1 MLKFLSLSS
10 GSCGNCYFLS
20 DGKSGLL
27 IDAGVSVR
35 RLKKALAEHGLGTDA
50 FQAVLVTHD
59 HLDHIRHL
67 GSYCKHLGKPVYAT
81 AVLHEALS
89 HHTFTQA
96 HIASYRRILPAA
108 PVRVRLR
115 DDVPEEDLPLVSH
128 FVVPHDATQTVGYF
142 IEWSS
147 VSFFL
152 MTDAGRATDEAIEYA
167 RKADTV
173 VIESNYDSGMLIGGP
188 YPHDLKMRICQG
200 NGHLSNDECAS
211 AIRRFWHPGLKNL
224 FLCHL
229 SENNNTPSL
238 AFASEDLLS
247 IRVTPSA
254 KDLLSIRVTPSA
266 KDLLSIRV
274 TPSAKDLLSIRVTP
288 SAKDLLSIRVT
299 PSAKDITNLQTLP
312 RTHASQLFL
321 LGR

>member
-27 IDAGVSVR
+27 IDAGVTVR
-35 RLKKALAEHGLGTDA
+35 RLKKTLMEHGLDTDS

-67 GSYCKHLGKPVYAT
+67 GSYCKHLKKPVYAT
-81 AVLHEALS
+81 SVLHGALAN
-89 HHTFTQA
+89 HTFTRDY
-96 HIASYRRILPAA
+96 IADYRSVLPDGDPLRIC
-108 PVRVRLR
+108 LR
-115 DDVPEEDLPLVSH
+115 KDVPEAELPLVSH
-128 FVVPHDATQTVGYF
+128 FIVPHDATQTVGYF
-142 IEWSS
+142 IEWNG
-147 VSFFL
+147 VNFFL

-173 VIESNYDSGMLIGGP
+173 VIESNYDPGMLIGGP

-238 AFASEDLLS
+238 AFASAAEAL
-247 IRVTPSA
+247 R
-254 KDLLSIRVTPSA
+254 
-266 KDLLSIRV
+266 
-274 TPSAKDLLSIRVTP
+274 
-288 SAKDLLSIRVT
+288 SIRVT

>member
-20 DGKSGLL
+20 DGRSGLL

-35 RLKKALAEHGLGTDA
+35 RLKKTLMEHGLDVDS

-67 GSYCKHLGKPVYAT
+67 GSYCKHLKKPVYAT
-81 AVLHEALS
+81 CTLHEALAR
-89 HHTFTQA
+89 HTFTRDQ
-96 HIASYRRILPAA
+96 IADFRRILPDGEPSRICLRTDA
-108 PVRVRLR
+108 P
-115 DDVPEEDLPLVSH
+115 EAELPLVSH

-142 IEWSS
+142 IEWNG
-147 VSFFL
+147 VRFFL
-152 MTDAGRATDEAIEYA
+152 MTDAGRVTDEAVEYA
-167 RKADTV
+167 RLADAV
-173 VIESNYDSGMLIGGP
+173 VFESNYDPEMLIAGP
-188 YPHDLKMRICQG
+188 YTHDLKMRICHG

-211 AIRRFWHPGLKNL
+211 AIRRFWHPGLKDL

-238 AFASEDLLS
+238 AFESAADALRS
-247 IRVTPSA
+247 IRADGAATA
-254 KDLLSIRVTPSA
+254 KEL
-266 KDLLSIRV
+266 
-274 TPSAKDLLSIRVTP
+274 
-288 SAKDLLSIRVT
+288 
-299 PSAKDITNLQTLP
+299 TNLQTLP
-312 RTHASQLFL
+312 RTHASQMFI

>member
-20 DGKSGLL
+20 DGKAGLL
-27 IDAGVSVR
+27 IDAGVTVR
-35 RLKKALAEHGLGTDA
+35 RLKKTLMEHGLDTDS

-67 GSYCKHLGKPVYAT
+67 GSYCKHLKKPVYAT
-81 AVLHEALS
+81 SVLHGALAN
-89 HHTFTQA
+89 HTFTRDY
-96 HIASYRRILPAA
+96 IADYRSVLPDGDPLRIC
-108 PVRVRLR
+108 LR
-115 DDVPEEDLPLVSH
+115 KDVPEAELPLVSH
-128 FVVPHDATQTVGYF
+128 FIVPHDATQTVGYF

-173 VIESNYDSGMLIGGP
+173 VIESNYDPGMLIGGP

-238 AFASEDLLS
+238 AFASAAEALRS
-247 IRVTPSA
+247 IIVDGRLT
-254 KDLLSIRVTPSA
+254 
-266 KDLLSIRV
+266 
-274 TPSAKDLLSIRVTP
+274 
-288 SAKDLLSIRVT
+288 
-299 PSAKDITNLQTLP
+299 AKDITNLQTLP
-312 RTHASQLFL
+312 RTHASQMFTL
-321 LGR
+321 

>member
-27 IDAGVSVR
+27 IDAGVTVR
-35 RLKKALAEHGLGTDA
+35 RLKKTLMEHGLDTDS

-67 GSYCKHLGKPVYAT
+67 GSYCKHLKKPVYAT
-81 AVLHEALS
+81 SVLHGALAN
-89 HHTFTQA
+89 HTFTRDY
-96 HIASYRRILPAA
+96 IADYRSVLPDGDPLRIC
-108 PVRVRLR
+108 LR
-115 DDVPEEDLPLVSH
+115 KDVPEAELPLVSH
-128 FVVPHDATQTVGYF
+128 FIVPHDATQTVGYF
-142 IEWSS
+142 IEWNG
-147 VSFFL
+147 VNFFL
-152 MTDAGRATDEAIEYA
+152 MTDAGRVTDESIEYA
-167 RKADTV
+167 RRSDAV
-173 VIESNYDSGMLIGGP
+173 VFESNYDPGMLIGGP

-238 AFASEDLLS
+238 AFASAAEALRS
-247 IRVTPSA
+247 IRIDGHLT
-254 KDLLSIRVTPSA
+254 
-266 KDLLSIRV
+266 
-274 TPSAKDLLSIRVTP
+274 
-288 SAKDLLSIRVT
+288 
-299 PSAKDITNLQTLP
+299 AKDITNLQTLP
-312 RTHASQLFL
+312 RTHASQMFTL
-321 LGR
+321 

>member
-35 RLKKALAEHGLGTDA
+35 RLKKTLAEHGLGTDA

-152 MTDAGRATDEAIEYA
+152 MTDAGRVTDEAIEYA
-167 RKADTV
+167 RRSDTV
-173 VIESNYDSGMLIGGP
+173 VFESNYDPGMLIGGP
-188 YPHDLKMRICQG
+188 YTHELKMRICQG

-238 AFASEDLLS
+238 AFASAAEALRSIRVTPSAEALLS

-254 KDLLSIRVTPSA
+254 EALLPIRVT
-266 KDLLSIRV
+266 L
-274 TPSAKDLLSIRVTP
+274 
-288 SAKDLLSIRVT
+288 
-299 PSAKDITNLQTLP
+299 SAKDITNLQTLP

>member
-20 DGKSGLL
+20 DGRSGLL
-27 IDAGVSVR
+27 IDSGVSVR
-35 RLKKALAEHGLGTDA
+35 RLKKTLMEHGMDTDS

-67 GSYCKHLGKPVYAT
+67 GSYCKHLKKPVYAT
-81 AVLHEALS
+81 TVLHNALA
-89 HHTFTQA
+89 HHTFTRDYIQDF
-96 HIASYRRILPAA
+96 RKDLPEGVPLRICLRGDA
-108 PVRVRLR
+108 PE
-115 DDVPEEDLPLVSH
+115 DVSPLVSH
-128 FVVPHDATQTVGYF
+128 FIVPHDATQTVGYY
-142 IEWSS
+142 IEWAG
-147 VSFFL
+147 VRFFL
-152 MTDAGRATDEAIEYA
+152 MTDAGRVTDEAIEYA
-167 RKADTV
+167 RKADAV

-211 AIRRFWHPGLKNL
+211 AIRRFWHPGLKDI

-238 AFASEDLLS
+238 AFGSAAEALHSIPAASSPLS
-247 IRVTPSA
+247 SGRQAGDRGNSLTA
-254 KDLLSIRVTPSA
+254 KDV
-266 KDLLSIRV
+266 
-274 TPSAKDLLSIRVTP
+274 
-288 SAKDLLSIRVT
+288 
-299 PSAKDITNLQTLP
+299 TNLQTLP
-312 RTHASQLFL
+312 RTHASQMFV